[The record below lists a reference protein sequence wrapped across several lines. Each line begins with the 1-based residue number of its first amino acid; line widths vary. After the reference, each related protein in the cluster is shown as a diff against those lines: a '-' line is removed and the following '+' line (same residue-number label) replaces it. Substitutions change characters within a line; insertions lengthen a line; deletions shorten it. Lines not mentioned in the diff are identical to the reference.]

1 VYKGTAKF
9 DLPAI
14 PGRWYNALHVE
25 QSVYRIVQKC
35 TAAYALPTHW
45 MKIMFSAQS
54 AAFPM
59 LVEELRASLPQAAD
73 LFNELSGD
81 LSLERQRLLLRQLG
95 ALWYRQDGEPE
106 VLAELG
112 LALAEQH
119 KIEPGVALAELL
131 MAYGAAREEQRTRA
145 WENNLVRRMAEL
157 SGLHRVISAANST
170 LDLDTSMQMVVE
182 TVAEVIGVEACSV
195 YLYDKNSDDLT
206 LRATLGLNTAAVGQV
221 RIGMGQGV
229 TGWAASEGKPIVV
242 LDVYHDNRFQVE
254 PTLSEEPFRSMLA
267 VPIVLFSAERFHV
280 GADKLQGVIS
290 IQTYGPRDFTPEEI
304 NFVETVAGELA
315 FFIVNAQLYQQTGDQ
330 LHQKVQELTTLQQ
343 VSKRIAEQLDLQEVL
358 KLIVAKAVELA
369 HVDRADIF
377 RCGEDDRLELA
388 ATHGGSQQNGVLSFI
403 AQAVREGRPL
413 AVLNA
418 YSDSRFP
425 DLAQVAATEGFHSL
439 FCMPLRVQQNRVI
452 GAICLYTREARHF
465 DYEQVRLLSTFADEA
480 AIAIENAR
488 LYADSQRALLIK
500 SAMLQEMHHRVRNN
514 MQTISALLA
523 MQQRRLDPAGRGAA
537 ALRDS
542 VARIQAIAG
551 VHNLL
556 CREDVGVTTIDA
568 VVRQIVDSAQVS
580 LATPERPIHFKILG
594 DLAHVDTREAT
605 VLAIVL
611 NELIVN
617 AMSHGLAV
625 EGGTVVIETTQG
637 DQEIT
642 VEVRDDGPAHAPV
655 EPSSTSS
662 GLGLQI
668 IRTLVMEDLAGE
680 FELSEQDGW
689 MRARVCFPQRVGE
702 ES

>member
-1 VYKGTAKF
+1 
-9 DLPAI
+9 
-14 PGRWYNALHVE
+14 
-25 QSVYRIVQKC
+25 
-35 TAAYALPTHW
+35 
-45 MKIMFSAQS
+45 MFIAQS

-59 LVEELRASLPQAAD
+59 LVEELRASLPQVAD

-95 ALWYRQDGEPE
+95 AIWYRQDGEPE

-242 LDVYHDNRFQVE
+242 LDVQCDNRFQVE

-377 RCGEDDRLELA
+377 RCSEDDRLELA
-388 ATHGGSQQNGVLSFI
+388 ATHGGSQQNGVLNFI

-439 FCMPLRVQQNRVI
+439 FCMPLRVQQNRAI

-488 LYADSQRALLIK
+488 LYAESQRALLIK

-551 VHNLL
+551 VHDLL
-556 CREDVGVTTIDA
+556 CHEDVGVTTVDA

-594 DLAHVDTREAT
+594 DLARVDTREAT

-637 DQEIT
+637 DREIT

-655 EPSSTSS
+655 ESSGTSS

-668 IRTLVMEDLAGE
+668 IRTLLMEDLAGE

-689 MRARVCFPQRVGE
+689 MCARVCFPQRLGE
-702 ES
+702 G

>member
-1 VYKGTAKF
+1 MFTAHS
-9 DLPAI
+9 AI
-14 PGRWYNALHVE
+14 L
-25 QSVYRIVQKC
+25 
-35 TAAYALPTHW
+35 
-45 MKIMFSAQS
+45 
-54 AAFPM
+54 PM
-59 LVEELRASLPQAAD
+59 LVEELRASLPNVAELLDLLAA
-73 LFNELSGD
+73 ET
-81 LSLERQRLLLRQLG
+81 SLDQRRAYLRQLG
-95 ALWYRQDGEPE
+95 ALWYHQNGEPE
-106 VLAELG
+106 VLAEFG
-112 LALAEQH
+112 MGLAEQFS
-119 KIEPGVALAELL
+119 IEPGVTLAELL
-131 MAYGAAREEQRTRA
+131 MAYGAAREEKRTSA

-206 LRATLGLNTAAVGQV
+206 LRATRGLNAAAIGQV
-221 RIGMGQGV
+221 RIGLGEGV
-229 TGWAASEGKPIVV
+229 TGAAARDGRPIAVA
-242 LDVYHDNRFQVE
+242 DIYREARFQHE
-254 PTLSEEPFRSMLA
+254 PMLGEESFRSILA

-280 GADKLQGVIS
+280 GADKLQGVIT
-290 IQTYGPRDFTPEEI
+290 IQTNGPRDFSPEEV

-358 KLIVAKAVELA
+358 RMIVAKAVELA
-369 HVDRADIF
+369 RVDRADIF
-377 RCGEDDRLELA
+377 RCGEDDQLELA
-388 ATHGGSQQNGVLSFI
+388 ASQGGSHGNRVLDFI

-418 YSDSRFP
+418 YTDSRFP
-425 DLAQVAATEGFHSL
+425 DRALVAASEGFHSL
-439 FCMPLRVQQNRVI
+439 FCMPLRVQQNRII
-452 GAICLYTREARHF
+452 GAICLYTHEARHF

-488 LYADSQRALLIK
+488 LYDESQTALRIK

-514 MQTISALLA
+514 LQTISALLA
-523 MQQRRLDPAGRGAA
+523 MQQRRLDPGGKGAE

-580 LATPERPIHFKILG
+580 LANPERPILFQICG
-594 DLAHVDTREAT
+594 EPARVASREAT

-617 AMSHGLAV
+617 SMSHGLTV
-625 EGGTVVIETTQG
+625 EGGNVIVETIREPG
-637 DQEIT
+637 AIL
-642 VEVRDDGPAHAPV
+642 VEVRDDGPSHGPAEA
-655 EPSSTSS
+655 STSNS

-668 IRTLVMEDLAGE
+668 IRTLVNEDLSGE
-680 FELSEQDGW
+680 FELQQRDGW
-689 MRARVCFPQRVGE
+689 MCARVRFPQRGE
-702 ES
+702 VLAA

>member
-1 VYKGTAKF
+1 
-9 DLPAI
+9 
-14 PGRWYNALHVE
+14 
-25 QSVYRIVQKC
+25 
-35 TAAYALPTHW
+35 
-45 MKIMFSAQS
+45 
-54 AAFPM
+54 M
-59 LVEELRASLPQAAD
+59 LVEELRASLPQVAE

-81 LSLERQRLLLRQLG
+81 LSLDRQRLLLRQLG

-221 RIGMGQGV
+221 RMAMGQGV
-229 TGWAASEGKPIVV
+229 TGWAAQRGQADRRARCAARMIASS
-242 LDVYHDNRFQVE
+242 VE
-254 PTLSEEPFRSMLA
+254 PTLAEEPFRSMLA

-343 VSKRIAEQLDLQEVL
+343 VSKRIAEQLDLEEVL

-388 ATHGGSQQNGVLSFI
+388 ATHGGSQQNGVLNFI

-425 DLAQVAATEGFHSL
+425 GS
-439 FCMPLRVQQNRVI
+439 
-452 GAICLYTREARHF
+452 G
-465 DYEQVRLLSTFADEA
+465 
-480 AIAIENAR
+480 
-488 LYADSQRALLIK
+488 
-500 SAMLQEMHHRVRNN
+500 
-514 MQTISALLA
+514 
-523 MQQRRLDPAGRGAA
+523 AGRGDRGLSFAVLHAA
-537 ALRDS
+537 AGTAESRDRRDLPVYPRGAPLR
-542 VARIQAIAG
+542 
-551 VHNLL
+551 L
-556 CREDVGVTTIDA
+556 
-568 VVRQIVDSAQVS
+568 
-580 LATPERPIHFKILG
+580 
-594 DLAHVDTREAT
+594 
-605 VLAIVL
+605 
-611 NELIVN
+611 
-617 AMSHGLAV
+617 
-625 EGGTVVIETTQG
+625 
-637 DQEIT
+637 
-642 VEVRDDGPAHAPV
+642 
-655 EPSSTSS
+655 
-662 GLGLQI
+662 
-668 IRTLVMEDLAGE
+668 
-680 FELSEQDGW
+680 
-689 MRARVCFPQRVGE
+689 
-702 ES
+702 

>member
-1 VYKGTAKF
+1 
-9 DLPAI
+9 
-14 PGRWYNALHVE
+14 
-25 QSVYRIVQKC
+25 
-35 TAAYALPTHW
+35 
-45 MKIMFSAQS
+45 
-54 AAFPM
+54 M
-59 LVEELRASLPQAAD
+59 LVEELRASLPQVAEVLD
-73 LFNELSGD
+73 QLSSEQ
-81 LSLERQRLLLRQLG
+81 SLDRRRLLLRQLG

-112 LALAEQH
+112 LALAEQFA
-119 KIEPGVALAELL
+119 IEPGVALAELL
-131 MAYGAAREEQRTRA
+131 MAYGAAREEKRTRE
-145 WENNLVRRMAEL
+145 WENSLVRRMAEL

-195 YLYDKNSDDLT
+195 YLYDKNTDDLT
-206 LRATLGLNTAAVGQV
+206 LRATRGLNTAAIGQV
-221 RIGMGQGV
+221 RIAMGAGI
-229 TGWAASEGKPIVV
+229 TGWAAQEGRPVAV
-242 LDVYHDNRFQVE
+242 HDVRREPRFQYE
-254 PTLSEEPFRSMLA
+254 PTLDEAPFLAMLA

-377 RCGEDDRLELA
+377 RCGEDDSLELA
-388 ATHGGSQQNGVLSFI
+388 ATHGGNQRNGVLNFI

-418 YSDSRFP
+418 YSDSRFS
-425 DLAQVAATEGFHSL
+425 DLAQVAAAEGFHSL
-439 FCMPLRVQQNRVI
+439 FCMPLKVKQSRVI
-452 GAICLYTREARHF
+452 GAICLFTHEARHF

-514 MQTISALLA
+514 LQTISALLA
-523 MQQRRLDPAGRGAA
+523 MQQRRLDPVSHGAA

-556 CREDVGVTTIDA
+556 CREDVGVTTVDA

-580 LATPERPIHFKILG
+580 LALPDRPVHFEIRG
-594 DLAHVDTREAT
+594 DSAKVDSREAT

-617 AMSHGLAV
+617 AMSHGLTV
-625 EGGTVVIETTQG
+625 EGGTVVVETTRG
-637 DQEIT
+637 DDEIV
-642 VEVRDDGPAHAPV
+642 VEVRDDGPSHMAA
-655 EPSSTSS
+655 EPSGTSS

-668 IRTLVMEDLAGE
+668 IRTLVTEDLEGC
-680 FELSEQDGW
+680 FDLVEQDGW
-689 MRARVCFPQRVGE
+689 MCAQVCFPQHVGAE
-702 ES
+702 

>member
-1 VYKGTAKF
+1 MRATFYQTARARASAWRHARR
-9 DLPAI
+9 DQP
-14 PGRWYNALHVE
+14 H
-25 QSVYRIVQKC
+25 
-35 TAAYALPTHW
+35 ALPEHR
-45 MKIMFSAQS
+45 MDIMFTAQS
-54 AAFPM
+54 AILPM
-59 LVEELRASLPQAAD
+59 LVEELRASLPQVA
-73 LFNELSGD
+73 ELLNQ
-81 LSLERQRLLLRQLG
+81 LSLEQALDRRRLLLRQLG
-95 ALWYRQDGEPE
+95 AQWYRQDGEPE

-112 LALAEQH
+112 LALAEQFA
-119 KIEPGVALAELL
+119 IEPGVALAELL
-131 MAYGAAREEQRTRA
+131 MAYGAAREEKRTRE

-206 LRATLGLNTAAVGQV
+206 LRATRGLNNAAVGQV
-221 RIGMGQGV
+221 RVDMGAGI
-229 TGWAASEGKPIVV
+229 TGWAAREGKPIAVV
-242 LDVYHDNRFQVE
+242 DVRDESRFHVE
-254 PTLSEEPFRSMLA
+254 PTLEEEPFRSMLA

-377 RCGEDDRLELA
+377 RCDEDGALELA
-388 ATHGGSQQNGVLSFI
+388 ATQGGGERNGVLSFI

-425 DLAQVAATEGFHSL
+425 ELAQVAAVEEFHSL
-439 FCMPLRVQQNRVI
+439 FCMPLRVQQKRVI
-452 GAICLYTREARHF
+452 GAICLYTRESRHF

-488 LYADSQRALLIK
+488 LYAESQRALLIK

-514 MQTISALLA
+514 LQTISALLA
-523 MQQRRLDPAGRGAA
+523 MQQRRLDPNGRGSA

-556 CREDVGVTTIDA
+556 CREDVGVTTVDA

-580 LATPERPIHFKILG
+580 LASPEHPIRFEIRG
-594 DLAHVDTREAT
+594 DAAKVESREAT

-625 EGGTVVIETTQG
+625 EGGTVVVETTRG
-637 DQEIT
+637 DEAIV
-642 VEVRDDGPAHAPV
+642 VEVRDDGPTHAPV
-655 EPSSTSS
+655 EPSGPSS

-668 IRTLVMEDLAGE
+668 IRTLVMEDLEGE
-680 FELSEQDGW
+680 FELAQQDGW
-689 MRARVCFPQRVGE
+689 MRARVRFPQRVGE
-702 ES
+702 E